1 MQLGKGS
8 GLWSTQWG
16 RPGQGPGQERTWGS
30 PKAEEVLPTDA
41 EVPTSLRVDRGWSRR
56 GERGAGETAGS
67 RGSRLGLRI
76 PRMWTFSR

>member
-16 RPGQGPGQERTWGS
+16 RTGQGLGQERTWGS
-30 PKAEEVLPTDA
+30 PEAEEV
-41 EVPTSLRVDRGWSRR
+41 RVDRGWRRR
-56 GERGAGETAGS
+56 GEGGVGETAGS
-67 RGSRLGLRI
+67 RGSRLGLRS

>member
-1 MQLGKGS
+1 MRGGIHVQLGKGS
-8 GLWSTQWG
+8 GLWSMQWG

-30 PKAEEVLPTDA
+30 PKAEEV
-41 EVPTSLRVDRGWSRR
+41 RVDRGWRRR

-76 PRMWTFSR
+76 PRM